1 MSCLGFAN
9 NLVCGIY
16 VPGFSAS
23 SQTAKNLSTHELYG
37 SRGNINDL
45 LEITF
50 WKHLF
55 RANISVTIL
64 SQQKIAKWSRRYY
77 TLIFSFIQWQRAR

>member
-45 LEITF
+45 LEIAF
-50 WKHLF
+50 WK
-55 RANISVTIL
+55 ASV
-64 SQQKIAKWSRRYY
+64 SC
-77 TLIFSFIQWQRAR
+77 